1 MSGSAKFQAY
11 LAICAAVA
19 AFFFFGQ
26 GYKLNNSGQWIIVG
40 VTGFAFYLP
49 FGGMVARMFQS
60 GIDAKASK
68 AYENQ
73 QRSEQERQ
81 RNQRLEDKRQELAIE
96 FDHLQKIMFLQAN
109 LDQGKLDKLQSMQTA
124 LKTAKNDDL
133 DTLRRQ
139 IETMKRG

>member
-11 LAICAAVA
+11 LATCAAAA
-19 AFFFFGQ
+19 AFFYFGQ
-26 GYKLNNSGQWIIVG
+26 GYKLNNSAQWVLVG
-40 VTGFAFYLP
+40 ISGGALYLV
-49 FGGMVARMFQS
+49 FGNILARMFQNHMN
-60 GIDAKASK
+60 SK
-68 AYENQ
+68 ANQAYETQ
-73 QRSEQERQ
+73 QRNEQERQ

-124 LKTAKNDDL
+124 LKSAKNDDL

>member
-11 LAICAAVA
+11 LACCAAVFA
-19 AFFFFGQ
+19 WLYF
-26 GYKLNNSGQWIIVG
+26 YVG
-40 VTGFAFYLP
+40 VRFNNPQSMLYIAIIGGILYLP
-49 FGGMVARMFQS
+49 CGGFLSRMFQNHMN
-60 GIDAKASK
+60 SK
-68 AYENQ
+68 ANQAYETQ
-73 QRSEQERQ
+73 QRNEQERQ

-124 LKTAKNDDL
+124 LKSAKNDDL

>member
-1 MSGSAKFQAY
+1 MSGLAKFQAY
-11 LAICAAVA
+11 LLCCSVVA
-19 AFFFFGQ
+19 AWLYF
-26 GYKLNNSGQWIIVG
+26 YVG
-40 VTGFAFYLP
+40 VRFNHPQTVIYIAIIGGILYLP
-49 FGGMVARMFQS
+49 LGGFLSRLFQS
-60 GIDAKASK
+60 RIDSK
-68 AYENQ
+68 ANQAYDNQ
-73 QRSEQERQ
+73 QRNEQERQ

-124 LKTAKNDDL
+124 LKTAKSDDL

>member
-1 MSGSAKFQAY
+1 MHGLKAFAIIYVVILVGISMTGGSFTKGEDFA
-11 LAICAAVA
+11 L
-19 AFFFFGQ
+19 
-26 GYKLNNSGQWIIVG
+26 VG
-40 VTGFAFYLP
+40 VLSFFVYMV
-49 FGGMVARMFQS
+49 FGKSLIRMFEKS
-60 GIDAKASK
+60 DAQKAQK
-68 AYENQ
+68 AYEDQ
-73 QRSEQERQ
+73 QRQNQERE

-124 LKTAKNDDL
+124 LKSAKNDDL

>member
-11 LAICAAVA
+11 LATCAAAA
-19 AFFFFGQ
+19 AFFYFAQ

-40 VTGFAFYLP
+40 FTGFMLYLP
-49 FGGMVARMFQS
+49 FGGMLARMFQR
-60 GIDAKASK
+60 GIDKKANE
-68 AYENQ
+68 AYQAE
-73 QRSEQERQ
+73 QRQNEQRQ
-81 RNQRLEDKRQELAIE
+81 REQRLEDKRQELAIE

-109 LDQGKLDKLQSMQTA
+109 LDQGKLDKLSAMQTA
-124 LKTAKNDDL
+124 LKSAKNDDL